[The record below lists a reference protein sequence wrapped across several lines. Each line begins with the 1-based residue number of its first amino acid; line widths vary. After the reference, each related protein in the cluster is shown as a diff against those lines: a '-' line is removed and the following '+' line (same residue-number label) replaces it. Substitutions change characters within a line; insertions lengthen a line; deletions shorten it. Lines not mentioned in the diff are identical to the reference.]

1 MPNVG
6 LVEGILVLILL
17 VPLVGVIDAA
27 LIPNS
32 RWEAADQ
39 SKVAWVLVQMA
50 LNWVGLI
57 VYLLA
62 IRPRLSTKR
71 GHSSTG

>member
-6 LVEGILVLILL
+6 IVEGLLVLILL
-17 VPLVGVIDAA
+17 VPLAGVVDAA

-39 SKVAWVLVQMA
+39 SKVAWVLVQIA

-62 IRPRLSTKR
+62 IRPRLRRKAPVP
-71 GHSSTG
+71 